1 MARFD
6 INPSRD
12 VLTPQ
17 MRDSMNAILRGDKVE
32 KDIKNN
38 KIAEDM
44 TGRPFAGVPSEV
56 RADIPSYLTEP
67 AGEGGA
73 GSDVGGRPITTQ
85 QINFQLQ
92 DEINAKFNKG
102 AGGMPAEQMPY
113 QGGRQGTVTPM
124 GTRVQ
129 SSDPLIQ
136 FAANNTLNWE
146 ARRDKNGNIA
156 VYNLPSGDMGGSY
169 EVAGIND
176 RYHPEAAKR
185 LASIPAEQRDQ
196 AAAEYI
202 RSFTA
207 PAVDLM
213 PDKLKAFAQDMAFN
227 RGIGGMTKYMQQGLN
242 YLGANVKID
251 GALGKNTLTA
261 INSVDPIKL
270 MQAASMAQKSDE
282 NAKAEANPDRV
293 KFLPGLNNRI
303 NNRLDA
309 GIKYAMGI
317 KPGPNT
323 SVKDSMPIIPGQEQK
338 QEQKPNNEFQGG
350 LAMGVSRVPSA
361 TMPEEGTLPFIPGIE
376 PFPKR
381 EPDEFMPRPLG
392 LG

>member
-12 VLTPQ
+12 VLTSQ
-17 MRDSMNAILRGDKVE
+17 MRDSISSILRGDQVE
-32 KDIKNN
+32 NDIKNK

-44 TGRPFAGVPSEV
+44 TGRPFVGVPSEV

-73 GSDVGGRPITTQ
+73 GADIGGRPITTN
-85 QINFQLQ
+85 QINSQLQ

-102 AGGMPAEQMPY
+102 AGGIPSEQMPY
-113 QGGRQGTVTPM
+113 QGRGERTVAPR

-146 ARRDKNGNIA
+146 ARRDRSGNIA
-156 VYNLPSGDMGGSY
+156 VYSLPAGDMGGSY

-185 LASIPAEQRDQ
+185 IASLPPEQRDQ

-207 PAVDLM
+207 PAVDLL
-213 PDKLKAFAQDMAFN
+213 PDKLKGFAQDMAFN

-242 YLGANVKID
+242 SLGVNVKID

-261 INSVDPIKL
+261 ISSVDPIKL

-282 NAKAEANPDRV
+282 EAKAKANPDRV

-323 SVKDSMPIIPGQEQK
+323 SVKDSMPIIPGQEQM

-350 LAMGVSRVPSA
+350 LAMGVSRVPYA

-376 PFPKR
+376 PAPPK
-381 EPDEFMPRPLG
+381 EPDEFMPRPIG

>member
-6 INPSRD
+6 INPSKD

-17 MRDSMNAILRGDKVE
+17 MRDSMNAILRGDQVE
-32 KDIKNN
+32 NDIKNK

-56 RADIPSYLTEP
+56 RSDIPPYLTEP

-73 GSDVGGRPITTQ
+73 GTDVGGRPITTQ
-85 QINFQLQ
+85 QINSQLQ

-102 AGGMPAEQMPY
+102 AGGAPVESVPTTMKTEKPVIP
-113 QGGRQGTVTPM
+113 V

-129 SSDPLIQ
+129 SADPLIQ

-146 ARRDKNGNIA
+146 ARRDKSGNIA

-176 RYHPEAAKR
+176 KYHPEAAKR
-185 LASIPAEQRDQ
+185 LASLPAEQRDQ

-227 RGIGGMTKYMQQGLN
+227 RGIGGMTKYMQEGLN
-242 YLGANVKID
+242 SLGANVKID
-251 GALGKNTLTA
+251 GALGKNTLSA
-261 INSVDPIKL
+261 INSVDPIDL
-270 MQAASMAQKSDE
+270 MKAASNAQKADE
-282 NAKAEANPDRV
+282 IAKANANPDRE

-309 GIKYAMGI
+309 GIKYATEI
-317 KPGPNT
+317 KSTQN
-323 SVKDSMPIIPGQEQK
+323 K
-338 QEQKPNNEFQGG
+338 QQN
-350 LAMGVSRVPSA
+350 
-361 TMPEEGTLPFIPGIE
+361 
-376 PFPKR
+376 
-381 EPDEFMPRPLG
+381 EFMPRPIG

>member
-85 QINFQLQ
+85 QINSQLQ

-156 VYNLPSGDMGGSY
+156 VYSLPSGDMGGSY

-251 GALGKNTLTA
+251 GALGRNTLTA